1 MINTSM
7 LLPGDFVAPL
17 PIGVNLTLQYGDSG
31 LLESVIIGHDPET
44 QIPGPVNLLH
54 TLIEDELVPRHIP
67 LEIGSTWVKGV
78 LYTLT
83 QRYTAPGSL
92 PDCIQ
97 EDLIADVMENSDGF
111 AFLAGHVESTAYSF
125 QGATAARMWLASAH
139 FGVLSGWLVPYDPS
153 PAVMERL
160 FNTSLL
166 QFEYPLIAGYIIHRQ
181 SEFLSVSTGL
191 TQLIVDSVDRQLLED
206 GSVVGIVTSEDD
218 QQFQLDY
225 SDILHFHIVSA
236 TLLIK
241 DAEDNVVFAQLCGH
255 DRPLPPLPPEIV
267 CSGCGKTY
275 KVPPKGKVHCD
286 DPHCVTLLY
295 PKVTHFLSSLDLPTL
310 TYGSFLELVNDKK
323 LQDVSDIW
331 LLPEYADVE
340 LKVDLADYLRAIIPV
355 TEVTDS
361 RVFSALTTKCRN
373 NLQTL
378 RYYLDHPDKIKDE
391 LHLQEVSPVGTVQL
405 IDWLSDPA
413 NLLLLNTLMNVDN
426 VSFDATDTAF
436 IGPAMFRNR
445 KIMIT
450 GKFNRGPEDFVKA
463 VLRSYS
469 ATVET
474 HFSDDI
480 DILLVGDRMEN
491 VNGTAIV
498 SARAKGIP
506 VVHEHEFF
514 TKYDIDK
521 DLAENL

>member
-1 MINTSM
+1 MLNTSM

-31 LLESVIIGHDPET
+31 LLESVQIGHNSET
-44 QIPGPVNLLH
+44 QVPGPANLPH
-54 TLIEDELVPRHIP
+54 ALIEGNIVPRKIP

-78 LYTLT
+78 LFTLR
-83 QRYTAPGSL
+83 QRYTAAGSL
-92 PDCIQ
+92 PECIQ
-97 EDLIADVMENSDGF
+97 DDLLADVLENSDGF
-111 AFLAGHVESTAYSF
+111 IFLAGHAESTAYSF
-125 QGATAARMWLASAH
+125 TGATAIRMWLASAH
-139 FGVLSGWLVPYDPS
+139 FGVLAGWLVPYDPS
-153 PAVMERL
+153 PSSMDRL
-160 FNTSLL
+160 VHSDML
-166 QFEYPLIAGYIIHRQ
+166 QFEYPLVAGYMIHRQ
-181 SEFLSVSTGL
+181 AEFLSVSTGL
-191 TQLIVDSVDRQLLED
+191 SQLIVDSVDRRLLED
-206 GSVVGIVTSEDD
+206 GSVMGEVTSEDD
-218 QQFQLDY
+218 QHIQFNY
-225 SDILHFHIVSA
+225 NDILKFHIVPA
-236 TLLIK
+236 TLLIL
-241 DAEDNVVFAQLCGH
+241 DAENNVVFAQLCGH
-255 DRPLPPLPPEIV
+255 DRPLPPLPLEIV

-275 KVPPKGKVHCD
+275 NVPPKGKVHCD

-295 PKVTHFLSSLDLPTL
+295 PRLTHYLTSLNLPTL
-310 TYGSFLELVNDKK
+310 TYDAFLNLIADKK
-323 LQDVSDIW
+323 LQDISDIW

-340 LKVDLADYLRAIIPV
+340 LTVGLADYLRAVIPV
-355 TEVTDS
+355 TDVTDG
-361 RVFSALTTKCRN
+361 RVFSALTSKCRN

-378 RYYLDHPDKIKDE
+378 RYYLDHPERLQSE
-391 LHLQEVSPVGTVQL
+391 LKLQEVSPVGTVQL
-405 IDWLSDPA
+405 VEWLSDPA
-413 NLLLLNTLMNVDN
+413 NLLSLNTLMSIDN
-426 VSFDATDTAF
+426 ITFDATNSAF

-450 GKFNRGPEDFVKA
+450 GKFNRGPEDFIKA

-480 DILLVGDRMEN
+480 DILLIGGRMEN

-506 VVHEHEFF
+506 IVQEHEFF